1 MSFDQFLYSSSAT
14 NLIVGVD
21 IDNFEF
27 DWVYK
32 IEGNILYMTKFND
45 FMVAHLDCKFFLK

>member
-1 MSFDQFLYSSSAT
+1 MSFDQFLYSSCAT

-45 FMVAHLDCKFFLK
+45 FMVAHLNCKFF